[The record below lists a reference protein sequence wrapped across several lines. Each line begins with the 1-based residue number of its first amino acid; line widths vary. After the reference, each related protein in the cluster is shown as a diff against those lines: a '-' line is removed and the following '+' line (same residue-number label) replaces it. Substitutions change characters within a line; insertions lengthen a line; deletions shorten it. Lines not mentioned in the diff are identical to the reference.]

1 VIAEVTGP
9 PAAIAEC
16 PDLGVL
22 ELAPLAPEV
31 HAHVDVCDACQLVL
45 ELLGASDA
53 TTGCGAFEGLLAA
66 RADGPLSR
74 AAGEL
79 LDRHL
84 AGCTSCRLVAETL
97 APSADAAGDHESLP
111 RVDPASYALGL
122 EVARGGMG
130 RILAARDLRVGRPVA
145 VKELL
150 GRSRQLAA
158 RFERE
163 ARVTARL
170 QHPGIVPIYEIG
182 RWPDGTPF
190 YAMRMVDGG
199 TLRDTINHAGTLAA
213 RLALLPAVIAATEA
227 VAFAHGQR
235 VIHRDLTPSNVLVGQ
250 YGETVVIDWGLAK
263 DLADTSAEEPET
275 GASGSG
281 ELTSAGAVIGTA
293 AYMPPEQA
301 HARPVDER
309 ADVYAL
315 GAILYHLLAGQP
327 PYRGQ
332 QDLLAAVKA
341 GPPRPVEALEPA
353 APRDLLSIV
362 VKAMAR
368 DPAARY
374 PSARELADELK
385 RFQTGR
391 MVEAH
396 EYTTFERMRRF
407 VRRNRAPLTVTA
419 IAACALAGVGVTLLG
434 RVYRERSAARTTVLT
449 LLEEEG
455 RVEAL
460 AGNSPRALA
469 YLDAARAGRR
479 PGRPLAFLLA
489 AALRDV
495 STVEADL
502 DCGSD
507 IRAIRFTK
515 DRVIAAC
522 HDVARIWRLDDR
534 TLVATLGPFPAGFD
548 ELAFSHDGTLLVTMG
563 GDGVARL
570 WDAETGAKR
579 LEVVHGAGTT
589 ITFTTFTPDDA
600 KFATSGYDGW
610 ARIWDTRTG
619 ALVRAIHASDAPIF
633 HHLYGLLSA
642 DGKHLLAAT
651 IEGIGGGWDIET
663 GEKIG
668 TIRHGSF
675 VGGGTLSPDGKLA
688 ATCGM
693 DHLIKVWDTSDGHLV
708 QQLAGGANV
717 MWHAAFSEDSTLLVG
732 NGHDGHAFVW
742 DLRTGA
748 AICDVDHGEPVWT
761 AHFSPDASRFVTVGI
776 TGSVKVWDTRTGGLL
791 AMHETQGGKEAVF
804 SPDGT
809 RLLAA
814 RGDGRIRIWRG
825 PDGPLRAALGWSD
838 REALAAASP
847 DGERAAV
854 QRADGWVT
862 LRDTATRREL
872 GTERLVHPIAASATR
887 FAGVGPDGA
896 VRVIAA
902 RDGSLETTLPVVQP
916 DDLAL
921 AGDRLVASFRDH
933 VEVWDIPRR
942 AQLASIA
949 QAHHALPDADGT
961 RVLVWGDALPL
972 QIREVG
978 EPGSVVTLHP
988 HDGFHVVGFA
998 RSDTRVVLDER
1009 ATITVWNADDGS
1021 LAGALEHVSSPAT
1034 IDATGTRVTT
1044 VVDERSVDVWNL
1056 ATGSHHGFVTE
1067 PLQRAEVDPHGE
1079 LVAAVAEQGDAVL
1092 VLDARQGQLLARWP
1106 IAHAAPALSEAG
1118 FRAPSA
1124 TASWSLDGATIVARS
1139 AQLSV
1144 WNASTELP
1152 PDLSRLVA
1160 RNVPWIVDG
1169 GRLVPARARLTGHVV
1184 RAGEPVPGC
1193 TVKLE
1198 YRRPPGLGGDV
1209 SWEHKQST
1217 QEKLP
1222 PLVADETGTFET
1234 GELAPGYYTV
1244 TVDDN
1249 PAIELYLS
1257 VEDQEQTV
1265 DLARQPPPSR

>member
-1 VIAEVTGP
+1 
-9 PAAIAEC
+9 
-16 PDLGVL
+16 
-22 ELAPLAPEV
+22 
-31 HAHVDVCDACQLVL
+31 
-45 ELLGASDA
+45 
-53 TTGCGAFEGLLAA
+53 LLAA
-66 RADGPLSR
+66 RADGTLGV
-74 AAGEL
+74 AAREL
-79 LDRHL
+79 LERHL
-84 AGCTSCRLVAETL
+84 AACSGCGLVADTL
-97 APSADAAGDHESLP
+97 APSADAAGDHDRLP
-111 RVDPASYALGL
+111 RVEPGSYALGL

-150 GRSRQLAA
+150 GRNRQLAA

-190 YAMRMVDGG
+190 YSMRMVDGG
-199 TLRDTINHAGTLAA
+199 TLRDAINRAGTLAA
-213 RLALLPAVIAATEA
+213 RIALLPAVIAATEA
-227 VAFAHGQR
+227 VAFAHAQH

-263 DLADTSAEEPET
+263 DLADATADEPDA
-275 GASGSG
+275 GPYRAGSD
-281 ELTSAGAVIGTA
+281 ELTGAGAVIGTA

-301 HARPVDER
+301 RAEAVDER

-315 GAILYHLLAGQP
+315 GAILYHLLAGEP
-327 PYRGQ
+327 PYRGA

-341 GPPRPVEALEPA
+341 GPPRPVEAVEPA
-353 APRDLLSIV
+353 APRDLISIV
-362 VKAMAR
+362 AKAMAR
-368 DPAARY
+368 EPAARY

-419 IAACALAGVGVTLLG
+419 IAMCALAGVGLTLLG
-434 RVYRERSAARTTVLT
+434 RVYRERSAARNTVRT

-469 YLDAARAGRR
+469 YLDAARDGRR
-479 PGRPLAFLLA
+479 PGRSLAFLLA

-515 DRVIAAC
+515 DRMFAAC

-534 TLVATLGPFPAGFD
+534 ALVATLGPSPAGFD
-548 ELAFSHDGTLLVTMG
+548 ELAFSHDGTLVVTMG

-579 LEVVHGAGTT
+579 LEVVHAAGTT

-600 KFATSGYDGW
+600 KFATSGFDGW

-663 GEKIG
+663 GEQVG

-693 DHLIKVWDTSDGHLV
+693 DHLIKVWDTSDGRLV

-717 MWHAAFSEDSTLLVG
+717 MWHAEFSADSTLLVG

-742 DLRTGA
+742 DLTSGA
-748 AICDVDHGEPVWT
+748 VICDVDHGEPVWT

-776 TGSVKVWDTRTGGLL
+776 TGSVKVWDTPTGGLL

-825 PDGPLRAALGWSD
+825 PDGPLRTALAWTD
-838 REALAAASP
+838 REALAAATP

-862 LRDTATRREL
+862 VRDTASGREL
-872 GTERLVHPIAASATR
+872 GAERLVHPISASATR
-887 FAGVGPDGA
+887 VAGVGPDGA
-896 VRVIAA
+896 VHVLAA
-902 RDGSLETTLPVVQP
+902 RDGSLETALPAAHP

-933 VEVWDIPRR
+933 VEVWDIARR
-942 AQLASIA
+942 TQLASIA
-949 QAHHALPDADGT
+949 GADHAMPDNAGT
-961 RVLVWGDALPL
+961 RVLVWGDALPP
-972 QIREVG
+972 QVHEVG
-978 EPGSVVTLHP
+978 ATGGAITLRP
-988 HDGFHVVGFA
+988 RGAFRAIGFA
-998 RSDTRVVLDER
+998 RSGTRVVLEEGSSV
-1009 ATITVWNADDGS
+1009 TVYSALDGS
-1021 LAGALEHVSSPAT
+1021 PAGRLEHASSPAT

-1044 VVDERSVDVWNL
+1044 VLDDRTVDVWDL
-1056 ATGSHHGFVTE
+1056 ASGTHAGFVTE

-1092 VLDARQGQLLARWP
+1092 VLDARQGRLLARWP

-1118 FRAPSA
+1118 FRAPTA
-1124 TASWSLDGATIVARS
+1124 TASWSPDGSTIVARS
-1139 AQLSV
+1139 ARLSV

-1152 PDLSRLVA
+1152 GDLSRLVA
-1160 RNVPWIVDG
+1160 RNVPWIVEG
-1169 GRLVPARARLTGHVV
+1169 GRLVPARAHLTGHVV
-1184 RAGEPVPGC
+1184 RAGAPVAGC

-1209 SWEHKQST
+1209 SWEHEQSKQ
-1217 QEKLP
+1217 EMLP
-1222 PLVADETGTFET
+1222 PLVADDTGTFEI
-1234 GELAPGYYTV
+1234 GRLAPGYYTV
-1244 TVDDN
+1244 TVDDH
-1249 PAIELYLS
+1249 PPIELYLS
-1257 VEDQEQTV
+1257 VEDQEQTI
-1265 DLARQPPPSR
+1265 DLARPLPPSR